1 MVGFLHYFISTG
13 SVKNHQPLLILNVS
27 FNSVYLGS
35 NKLVLSAHKSR
46 RQRKGGNLL
55 GIDSVL
61 SHRKLLSGLDS
72 TDAFFSFF

>member
-1 MVGFLHYFISTG
+1 MEKK
-13 SVKNHQPLLILNVS
+13 KNHQPLLILNVS

-35 NKLVLSAHKSR
+35 NKLDLSAHKSR